1 MADAAEEK
9 EEAKRFKNVKNRGME
24 TATILE
30 MLKKQEQS
38 INQIKKGI
46 LAPEKPNLEVDLE
59 KVATLAKQL
68 ETTIERS
75 NEAIEAA
82 RKPIIEKRKISID
95 PASSGVILFLIAVLI
110 SLAIIAN
117 LYALESRPNYDQR
130 DNDLK
135 YRYIKMKGYAT
146 PAMISDLEETFELNR
161 DPDKIH
167 QMLNDVET
175 FEEAVRKKA
184 QLDEQT
190 RLNQLESERLD
201 HEAQSVQSK

>member
-1 MADAAEEK
+1 MADAAEKK
-9 EEAKRFKNVKNRGME
+9 EEAKRFKNVKIRSME
-24 TATILE
+24 TTAILE
-30 MLKKQEQS
+30 MFKKIEQS
-38 INQIKKGI
+38 VNQIKKVVS
-46 LAPEKPNLEVDLE
+46 APQKPNVEVDLE

-75 NEAIEAA
+75 NEAIEAT

-95 PASSGVILFLIAVLI
+95 PASSGVIFFLVAAFI

-117 LYALESRPNYDQR
+117 LYAIESKPNYEQR

-146 PAMISDLEETFELNR
+146 PAMISELEDLFELNR
-161 DPDKIH
+161 DADKIR

-190 RLNQLESERLD
+190 RLNQLESERLE

>member
-1 MADAAEEK
+1 
-9 EEAKRFKNVKNRGME
+9 ME
-24 TATILE
+24 TTAILE
-30 MLKKQEQS
+30 MFKKIEQS
-38 INQIKKGI
+38 VNQIKKVVS
-46 LAPEKPNLEVDLE
+46 APQKPNVEVDLE

-75 NEAIEAA
+75 NEAIEAT

-95 PASSGVILFLIAVLI
+95 PASSGVIFFLVAAFI

-117 LYALESRPNYDQR
+117 LYAIESKPNYEQR

-146 PAMISDLEETFELNR
+146 PAMISELEDLFELNR
-161 DPDKIH
+161 DADKIR

-190 RLNQLESERLD
+190 RLNQLESERLE